1 MILLPLAAVVG
12 YSLVLARTT
21 RWPVATAPLAVV
33 CAVITLLFAAG
44 LAGAMPAARTAL
56 VWGGLAGAAAV
67 GLAAARRPR
76 RMEAS
81 TLLAP
86 GLVVFVVLVVVHWLR
101 ARGAPLAQ
109 WDEFAQWGLQSKV
122 ITLSGALV
130 SADSAVEF
138 KDYPTGAAI
147 FHYFVNGGTGYDE
160 GGAIA
165 AHGALTLAAMA
176 TVVQG
181 APWRRTAAVLAAV
194 AVAYQLV
201 YLFGQGFDSLL
212 IDQVLGAVFGGALA
226 TAFLSGESR
235 PVAAARTVPCL
246 LALPLIK
253 EIGLQFALVAA
264 GALIV
269 DLGLDALRPVGG
281 GAGRAPAFARWRR
294 TAAVAMLLIAAPLA
308 AKAGWDHHRRAIH
321 AGDTFA
327 PPSPVAVLRR
337 AFSAGATPR
346 DRVTIDAFGR
356 ALEDASLPI
365 ADALP
370 IAARLHLVEPSAWLP
385 VTTATAVAL
394 LLALSAAGWAL
405 LPPGPARHRAAV
417 AGVCLAGGFAA
428 YVVGHLAA
436 YLEVFSEYEGTRV
449 ISFDRYMRTYLLG
462 WGLVGLGFLTSAAC
476 SDSGRRAARPVLFLL
491 AAASVILLPA
501 RAVALLL
508 HGPPPMQPIRA
519 AMQAPIAEVREAA
532 GPTGRVYL
540 IFQYTTGFEH
550 WVAKYELAPRR
561 SNLRCWSVGTPA
573 GAEDVWTCPL
583 TPDAL
588 GQELAGYDVL
598 FVGKA
603 EENFWSA
610 YGGLFP
616 PGDSH
621 RAPAIF
627 AIRRAVD
634 GHAVLERI
642 GGLP

>member
-33 CAVITLLFAAG
+33 SAVTALLFAAG
-44 LAGAMPAARTAL
+44 LVDVMPAARTAL
-56 VWGGLAGAAAV
+56 VWGGLAGAAVV
-67 GLAAARRPR
+67 GLATARDPR
-76 RMEAS
+76 RMEPSA
-81 TLLAP
+81 LLAP

-101 ARGAPLAQ
+101 ARGALLSQ

-165 AHGALTLAAMA
+165 AHGAVTLAAMA
-176 TVVQG
+176 TVLQG
-181 APWRRTAAVLAAV
+181 ATWRRAAAAAAAV
-194 AVAYQLV
+194 AVAYQVV
-201 YLFGQGFDSLL
+201 YLFGQGFDTLL

-226 TAFLSGESR
+226 TAFLSRESR
-235 PVAAARTVPCL
+235 PVAAARAVPCL
-246 LALPLIK
+246 LALPLLK

-269 DLGLDALRPVGG
+269 DVGLDALRP
-281 GAGRAPAFARWRR
+281 ADDRARRTPAFARWRR
-294 TAAVAMLLIAAPLA
+294 AAAVAALLVAAPLA

-327 PPSPVAVLRR
+327 APSPVAVLRR
-337 AFSAGATPR
+337 AFSADATPR
-346 DRVTIDAFGR
+346 DRVTLEAFGH
-356 ALEDASLPI
+356 ALADMSLPI

-370 IAARLHLVEPSAWLP
+370 IASRLRLVSPSTWIP
-385 VTTATAVAL
+385 VTTTTGVAL
-394 LLALSAAGWAL
+394 LLALSAAGWIL
-405 LPPGPARHRAAV
+405 LPPGPVRRRAAV

-462 WGLVGLGFLTSAAC
+462 WGLVALGFLTAAASA
-476 SDSGRRAARPVLFLL
+476 SPGRRAARPVL
-491 AAASVILLPA
+491 VILLPA

-508 HGPPPMQPIRA
+508 HGPALPQPIRA
-519 AMQAPIAEVREAA
+519 AMQAPIAEVRDAA
-532 GPTGRVYL
+532 GPDGRVYL
-540 IFQYTTGFEH
+540 IFQHTTGFEH
-550 WVAKYELAPRR
+550 WVLHELPR
-561 SNLRCWSVGTPA
+561 GDPIFAA
-573 GAEDVWTCPL
+573 GASARRPPTTSGPASL
-583 TPDAL
+583 TPEAARAAGRL
-588 GQELAGYDVL
+588 RRPVRRQGRGELRA
-598 FVGKA
+598 
-603 EENFWSA
+603 A
-610 YGGLFP
+610 YGSLFP